1 MSKVKT
7 MQKINKKEIET
18 LNKYFDILK
27 LILLVSPFI
36 SIMYLSLK
44 ATTIGLT
51 ISEAITNNPEF
62 SIVFLVSMI
71 NPFIAYLLKVMH
83 NKINNN
89 DVEYAVV
96 NLVLILLAELLLQNI
111 LFIALF
117 VFILYKTLKVYKIN
131 IINSFKK
138 KLTKGFL
145 ITISGSV
152 FIIALAS
159 ICSFAMMRINI

>member
-36 SIMYLSLK
+36 RIIYLSLK

>member
-1 MSKVKT
+1 

-117 VFILYKTLKVYKIN
+117 VFILYKTLKIYKIN

-152 FIIALAS
+152 FIIVLAS

>member
-1 MSKVKT
+1 

>member
-152 FIIALAS
+152 FIIVLAS

>member
-117 VFILYKTLKVYKIN
+117 VFILYKTLKIYKIN

-152 FIIALAS
+152 FIIVLAS